1 MKYDVINQ
9 GSMYMPQDKKLKYAN
24 NSKINKNKITVK
36 NYSIQYLVTYLIN
49 Y

>member
-24 NSKINKNKITVK
+24 NSKINKNKITITQF
-36 NYSIQYLVTYLIN
+36 NTQLLI
-49 Y
+49 